1 MSTERLFADGTEVK
15 VAKRIAKGGEGEV
28 FFLDNMPEFVLKA
41 YLPHLQASREGK
53 VRAMVDARLFDLMS
67 TAAFPVKIA
76 TNSNGGF
83 VGFLMRL
90 VPDHKEAHELTTPS
104 SRQKHFPS
112 ADYRFLVRTAIN
124 VARVFGQIH
133 AAGCVVG
140 DINQRS
146 IMVSQKA
153 TVALIDTDSFQFIR
167 NGQQHLCVVGVP
179 EYTPPELQGKSL
191 SSVVRTQDHDAFG
204 LAVAIFQIL
213 CMDRHPFSGR
223 FKGGGDKSIED
234 AIKEFR
240 FAYSGRPTQMEPPP
254 ATVQLADLSP
264 WVIQNF
270 EQAFSPQGVGKRPTA
285 AQWVTALEE
294 LEGSLRPCSVNKA
307 HHYSRFAPSCPWCR
321 MEEKYGV
328 PMFVN
333 RDYASVHIPKGMIT
347 DGTGYTINVG
357 AIQAVL
363 NSLVLPT
370 QISIKVPQS
379 KLQLAASSAATAH
392 KDSLNTFGIVRFVA
406 ALAALGAVA
415 CFLLVKEVPKIASA
429 FVGIVAG
436 FFFLRSEPG
445 TESFTNA
452 YRVIAE
458 KIKVRVQHLQSTAPV
473 AKAEDTKREI
483 NAKLAE
489 YAALVENFRN
499 VEREYNGTR
508 RQQQLDAHLS
518 SYTIR
523 GARIAKLKSGDVASL
538 ASFGFAT
545 AYDAKHRDV
554 EEVYGI
560 GPVKAASIASWV
572 RVVEGR
578 FQYQT
583 AYTDADRQA
592 IQRKRDN
599 IVSRQQGCADSLN
612 QLVERFKQ
620 EAKAFTDWSG
630 DKDRELLGLV
640 DELAQAE
647 ADLNYLGLR
656 VPGVSPIPP
665 STPINPNR
673 VFTTVGS
680 GYAATRTTGSQSP
693 TSGTPSCPNCGSRMV
708 RRMATR
714 GSRTGRPFWGCSRY
728 PTCKGT
734 RNT

>member
-28 FFLDNMPEFVLKA
+28 FFLDNMPEFVLKT
-41 YLPHLQASREGK
+41 YLPHLQASREAK

-67 TAAFPVKIA
+67 TAAFPVKVA
-76 TNSNGGF
+76 TNSKGGF

-104 SRQKHFPS
+104 SRQKHFTS

-146 IMVSQKA
+146 ILVSQKA

-179 EYTPPELQGKSL
+179 EYTPPELQGRSL
-191 SSVVRTQDHDAFG
+191 SGVVRTQDHDAFG

-240 FAYSGRPTQMEPPP
+240 FAYSGRSTQMEPPP
-254 ATVQLADLSP
+254 ATVQLSDLSP

-285 AQWVTALEE
+285 AQWISALEE
-294 LEGSLRPCSVNKA
+294 LEGSLRPCPVNKA

-328 PMFVN
+328 PMFIN
-333 RDYASVHIPKGMIT
+333 RDYASVHVPKGMIT

-357 AIQAVL
+357 AIQAIL
-363 NSLVLPT
+363 NSLVFPT
-370 QISIKVPQS
+370 QISIKLPQS
-379 KLQLAASSAATAH
+379 KLQPTPSVEAQTFQGDAHWRGTKSLAGGAGMVIAAG
-392 KDSLNTFGIVRFVA
+392 L
-406 ALAALGAVA
+406 
-415 CFLLVKEVPKIASA
+415 
-429 FVGIVAG
+429 
-436 FFFLRSEPG
+436 FFFVNDFPKLASVVG
-445 TESFTNA
+445 GVIAAILFFESQKVSPPFHER

-499 VEREYNGTR
+499 VEREYNGAR

-545 AYDAKHRDV
+545 AYDAKR
-554 EEVYGI
+554 
-560 GPVKAASIASWV
+560 
-572 RVVEGR
+572 
-578 FQYQT
+578 
-583 AYTDADRQA
+583 
-592 IQRKRDN
+592 
-599 IVSRQQGCADSLN
+599 
-612 QLVERFKQ
+612 
-620 EAKAFTDWSG
+620 
-630 DKDRELLGLV
+630 
-640 DELAQAE
+640 
-647 ADLNYLGLR
+647 
-656 VPGVSPIPP
+656 
-665 STPINPNR
+665 
-673 VFTTVGS
+673 
-680 GYAATRTTGSQSP
+680 
-693 TSGTPSCPNCGSRMV
+693 
-708 RRMATR
+708 
-714 GSRTGRPFWGCSRY
+714 
-728 PTCKGT
+728 
-734 RNT
+734 